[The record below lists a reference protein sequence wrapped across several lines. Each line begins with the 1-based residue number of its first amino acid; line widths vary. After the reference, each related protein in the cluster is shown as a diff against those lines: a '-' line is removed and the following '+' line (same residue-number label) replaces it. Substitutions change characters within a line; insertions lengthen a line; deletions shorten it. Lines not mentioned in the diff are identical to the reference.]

1 GGNLGTRLNPGS
13 VAMRRFGIDD
23 EEKDTRL
30 LWGERFEALLLLHAF
45 LYRIITR
52 LDVDNVVEQKS
63 DIAKAVMSHGFEIV
77 QTLITD
83 IEPPEQPRPRR
94 RNRERM
100 QQLDSSE
107 FVL

>member
-1 GGNLGTRLNPGS
+1 MVGAMVVRIVGGREPGYEIEP
-13 VAMRRFGIDD
+13 GYCGD
-23 EEKDTRL
+23 
-30 LWGERFEALLLLHAF
+30 
-45 LYRIITR
+45 
-52 LDVDNVVEQKS
+52 
-63 DIAKAVMSHGFEIV
+63 AKVMSHGFEIV

-100 QQLDSSE
+100 QQLDSYE